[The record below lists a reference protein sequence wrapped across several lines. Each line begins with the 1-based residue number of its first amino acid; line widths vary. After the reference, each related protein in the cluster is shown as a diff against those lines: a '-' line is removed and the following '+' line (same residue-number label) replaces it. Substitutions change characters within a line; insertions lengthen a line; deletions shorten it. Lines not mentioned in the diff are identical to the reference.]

1 MLITFNK
8 KSSVNEYFF
17 FFCSYLDDDNEYIIG
32 ESEDKTIFQ
41 TQTKK
46 EGKICLQKQLIIFIT
61 YITF

>member
-17 FFCSYLDDDNEYIIG
+17 FCSYLDDNEYIIG

-41 TQTKK
+41 TKK
-46 EGKICLQKQLIIFIT
+46 KGRKKICLQKQLIIFIT
-61 YITF
+61 NV

>member
-17 FFCSYLDDDNEYIIG
+17 SCSYLDDDNEYIIG

-41 TQTKK
+41 TKQKRK
-46 EGKICLQKQLIIFIT
+46 EKFACKNN
-61 YITF
+61 

>member
-17 FFCSYLDDDNEYIIG
+17 SVLTLMTITYIIG

-41 TQTKK
+41 IK
-46 EGKICLQKQLIIFIT
+46 QKGRKNLLAKTINYI
-61 YITF
+61 YITNV